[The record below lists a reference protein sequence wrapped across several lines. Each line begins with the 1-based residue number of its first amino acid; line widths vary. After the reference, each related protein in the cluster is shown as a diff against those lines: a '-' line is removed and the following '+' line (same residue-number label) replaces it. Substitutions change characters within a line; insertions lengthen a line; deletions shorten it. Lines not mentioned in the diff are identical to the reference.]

1 MAGIDIQSGLSRVSW
16 NKKLYRS
23 LLVKFYNE
31 YHDSTVQI
39 KEALAREDQALATRL
54 AHTVKGVAGNL
65 GAKNLQAAGAGVE
78 KAIAVSSTDNIDV
91 LLQTYEHQ
99 IQSVMNGLKDFV
111 ASEEAREE
119 TKSVNVAGDLSN
131 LNDFLKKLLPL
142 IKKRKPKLCK
152 EILEQIKAYSWP
164 ENLTIEIE
172 QLQKITAKY
181 KFKEALP
188 IAESLIEQLGDMSV
202 DE

>member
-152 EILEQIKAYSWP
+152 EILEQIKACSWP